1 MTLLQG
7 SSHIWPAARSP
18 QPAARNLQPATRS
31 PQNSQFDPK
40 APVDFPTQER
50 TDSLLTLC
58 WTADA
63 DYIQPAFILTS
74 ISDNQMLLFT
84 YLILHSRHV
93 HLLLQ
98 GCFFLFLFFSEI
110 AILHEPSATSDLGI
124 HCLLRTLALCFIEPM
139 EIQAL
144 QACGYYYYYYYFFF
158 FLLDI

>member
-1 MTLLQG
+1 ML
-7 SSHIWPAARSP
+7 
-18 QPAARNLQPATRS
+18 
-31 PQNSQFDPK
+31 NS
-40 APVDFPTQER
+40 T
-50 TDSLLTLC
+50 
-58 WTADA
+58 

-98 GCFFLFLFFSEI
+98 GCFFVLFFSEI
-110 AILHEPSATSDLGI
+110 AILYEPSATSDLGI

-158 FLLDI
+158 FFFFFIVRHLTKPVTGQGSPPERACHHIKRNFTIKL

>member
-1 MTLLQG
+1 
-7 SSHIWPAARSP
+7 
-18 QPAARNLQPATRS
+18 
-31 PQNSQFDPK
+31 
-40 APVDFPTQER
+40 
-50 TDSLLTLC
+50 
-58 WTADA
+58 
-63 DYIQPAFILTS
+63 
-74 ISDNQMLLFT
+74 MLLFT

-98 GCFFLFLFFSEI
+98 GCFFFVFVFVFFFVFFSEI

-144 QACGYYYYYYYFFF
+144 QACGYYYYFF